1 MYAYVF
7 MTVRICLM
15 ISGEH
20 YDYIKQGGNY
30 RRRHMMFD
38 NEFKDLMGYRY
49 TVVENKVEECLSA
62 ARRGETSVTIDADD
76 LTDSEVEY
84 LKKELERRLNNG
96 SY

>member
-1 MYAYVF
+1 
-7 MTVRICLM
+7 
-15 ISGEH
+15 
-20 YDYIKQGGNY
+20 
-30 RRRHMMFD
+30 MMFD

-62 ARRGETSVTIDADD
+62 AKRGETSVTIDADD
-76 LTDSEVEY
+76 LIDSEVEY

>member
-1 MYAYVF
+1 M
-7 MTVRICLM
+7 
-15 ISGEH
+15 
-20 YDYIKQGGNY
+20 NY
-30 RRRHMMFD
+30 
-38 NEFKDLMGYRY
+38 MGYRY
-49 TVVENKVEECLSA
+49 TAVENKVEECLSA

>member
-1 MYAYVF
+1 
-7 MTVRICLM
+7 
-15 ISGEH
+15 
-20 YDYIKQGGNY
+20 
-30 RRRHMMFD
+30 MMFD

>member
-1 MYAYVF
+1 
-7 MTVRICLM
+7 
-15 ISGEH
+15 
-20 YDYIKQGGNY
+20 
-30 RRRHMMFD
+30 MMFD

-62 ARRGETSVTIDADD
+62 AKRGETSVTINTDD
-76 LTDSEVEY
+76 LTDSEIEY